1 MGQLGTFIFDH
12 WLLFLALL
20 VTTTLLVL
28 TSVRPKLLGYSELN
42 VAESVHF
49 MNCDDGVT
57 LDVRDENEFE
67 EAHLL
72 NALNI
77 PQSELEQRIADLDAY
92 RSQPILVYCRT
103 GQRSAR
109 AAVLLKRQGF
119 DPVYKM
125 SGGMLA
131 WQAAKMPVSKNDTV
145 VAEKETVELLEKPEL
160 ADKSELA

>member
-1 MGQLGTFIFDH
+1 MGQIGTFIFDH

-20 VTTTLLVL
+20 VTSTLLVL

-49 MNCDDGVT
+49 MNCDEGVT
-57 LDVRDENEFE
+57 LDVRDKNEFE

-77 PQSELEQRIADLDAY
+77 PQSELEQRITELDAY
-92 RSQPILVYCRT
+92 RSEPILVYCRT
-103 GQRSAR
+103 GQRSAK

-131 WQAAKMPVSKNDTV
+131 WQGAKMPVSKNDA
-145 VAEKETVELLEKPEL
+145 VATDMEL
-160 ADKSELA
+160 AELPEKSELSEKSELA

>member
-1 MGQLGTFIFDH
+1 MGQMGTFIFDH

-20 VTTTLLVL
+20 VTSTLLVL

-49 MNCDDGVT
+49 MNCDEGVT

-77 PQSELEQRIADLDAY
+77 PHSELEQRIAELGRY
-92 RSQPILVYCRT
+92 RSEPILVYCRT
-103 GQRSAR
+103 GQRSAK

-131 WQAAKMPVSKNDTV
+131 WQGAKMPVSKNDAAATDM
-145 VAEKETVELLEKPEL
+145 EL
-160 ADKSELA
+160 AELPEKTELSEKSELA